1 MPIAKTGVIDHLRSI
16 GMTILGIVL
25 SLIPP
30 ALWFAWT
37 ETGLLVVVAVG
48 VVSAALLVLLADSGT
63 SGVEDRQA
71 AQRIATR
78 KSVSDASIVEIHR
91 IFPLTY
97 HHSLIE
103 KARFRQAME
112 KVRQLL
118 K

>member
-1 MPIAKTGVIDHLRSI
+1 MPIARTRVAEQLRSI
-16 GMTILGIVL
+16 AMTVLGIVL
-25 SLIPP
+25 SLVPP

-37 ETGLLVVVAVG
+37 ETVLLIVVAVG
-48 VVSAALLVLLADSGT
+48 VVSAALLIALADYGT
-63 SGVEDRQA
+63 QGVEDRQA
-71 AQRIATR
+71 VAGVATR
-78 KSVSDASIVEIHR
+78 KNLAEQSIAEIHR